1 MLFECVGGKKQVKPT
16 KKVGI
21 KMGRRYP
28 SAPAIVHMITGLCCK
43 TFLGERD
50 LDICANPSAVLCQFA
65 TCNTVL
71 DTRTDVRADA
81 CERVGEKIFH
91 AHFSWQEKKSTFSHK
106 HINVLHKKYQ
116 KGPQTGIKKR
126 SNTNR
131 GRMNTGTCCER
142 DVLRFVMFLAL
153 YCATLRREGWGR
165 TGRLT

>member
-106 HINVLHKKYQ
+106 TYQ
-116 KGPQTGIKKR
+116 CFAQKISKGAPDWDKETQQHQSR
-126 SNTNR
+126 SYEYR
-131 GRMNTGTCCER
+131 H
-142 DVLRFVMFLAL
+142 VLRK
-153 YCATLRREGWGR
+153 RRLEICDVPSAVLCHLE
-165 TGRLT
+165 T